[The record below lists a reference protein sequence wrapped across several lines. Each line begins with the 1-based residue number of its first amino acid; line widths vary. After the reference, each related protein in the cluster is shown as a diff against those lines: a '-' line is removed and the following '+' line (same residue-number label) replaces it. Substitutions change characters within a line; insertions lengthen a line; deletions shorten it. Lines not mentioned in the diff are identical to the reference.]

1 MKRSLTPRS
10 LAVVAISV
18 TISFATMLQ
27 PAHAQ
32 YFGNYFG
39 SYANM
44 PYYLGSSLLYPLS
57 RVFLGGGTSMYN
69 YANPYFM
76 SNRLLNGTIN
86 TTGLYRAPG
95 YGQNPV
101 GYGQSGQ
108 NGIDPNSSVNG
119 SIQPDQDAVLMPLG
133 AGQTNAFGTPA
144 MLPRQK
150 FGPYGQPLPNQ
161 FGQMTQG
168 QYGQMSSNQYGQ
180 MPPTAPQYKK
190 AWKLQ
195 QKQQKQM
202 QKQMAKNP
210 NSAASAAPQV
220 VSQIPSSPSNAP
232 LAQGFVTM
240 VNSKFDGDISKALFN
255 ADGRSWAHT
264 VGLVDNNEIFGADL
278 SQERVLVINKI
289 FKDPGLDACS
299 KLDAAKILLRSSA
312 PSTAVAGSA
321 K

>member
-18 TISFATMLQ
+18 TISFVTLLQ

-39 SYANM
+39 SYSNM

-95 YGQNPV
+95 YGPNPV
-101 GYGQSGQ
+101 GSGQNGQ

-119 SIQPDQDAVLMPLG
+119 SIQPDQDAVMPQGAILPPG
-133 AGQTNAFGTPA
+133 AGQTNAIGTPA

-150 FGPYGQPLPNQ
+150 FGPYGQPLPS
-161 FGQMTQG
+161 
-168 QYGQMSSNQYGQ
+168 QYAQMSNPYGQ

-202 QKQMAKNP
+202 QKQMAHNS
-210 NSAASAAPQV
+210 NSAAPVAPHV

-232 LAQGFVTM
+232 LAQGFVSM
-240 VNSKFDGDISKALFN
+240 VNTKFDGDISKALFN

-299 KLDAAKILLRSSA
+299 KLDAAKILLRTSA